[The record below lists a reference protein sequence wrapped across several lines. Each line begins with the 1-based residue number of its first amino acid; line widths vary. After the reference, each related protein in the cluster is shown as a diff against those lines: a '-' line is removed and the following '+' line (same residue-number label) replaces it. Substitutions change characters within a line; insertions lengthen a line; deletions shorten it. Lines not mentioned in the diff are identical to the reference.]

1 MAEPRHLS
9 IVFAF
14 MLPRSVT
21 YVILLLLICILRRL
35 TGHFDVQDITIQL
48 VPALHD
54 MAIA

>member
-35 TGHFDVQDITIQL
+35 TGHFDVQDIIIQL

-54 MAIA
+54 MPIA